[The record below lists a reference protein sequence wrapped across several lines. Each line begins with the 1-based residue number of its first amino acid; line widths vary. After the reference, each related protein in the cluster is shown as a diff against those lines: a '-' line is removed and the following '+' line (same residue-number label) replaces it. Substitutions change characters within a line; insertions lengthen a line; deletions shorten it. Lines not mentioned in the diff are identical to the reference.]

1 MQIGVTTRVRSK
13 SYNKLTHGGRSVALL
28 VYDYLLT
35 FGREV
40 ELYWKMKPTGAS
52 VLFAFNR
59 YLTIVYAVSVGVAA
73 LSAFEWTNTVY
84 SVGY

>member
-1 MQIGVTTRVRSK
+1 MQIGVTTRVRSQTD
-13 SYNKLTHGGRSVALL
+13 YKLTHGARFVALIL
-28 VYDYLLT
+28 YDYLLT
-35 FGREV
+35 LGREV
-40 ELYWKMKPTGAS
+40 GLYWKMKPTGAS